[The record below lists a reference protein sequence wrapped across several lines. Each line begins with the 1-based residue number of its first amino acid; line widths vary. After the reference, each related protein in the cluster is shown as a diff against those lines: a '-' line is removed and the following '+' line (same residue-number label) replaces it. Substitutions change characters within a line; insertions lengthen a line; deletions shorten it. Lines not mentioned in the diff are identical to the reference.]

1 MNLNQALQRGMIMK
15 RSYRCR
21 TSHSAIGKFTAFVGF
36 AAIWGMSAE
45 VRAADAYM
53 PIIMPITGFMS
64 VEGGSQRNGAL
75 MAVEGAPSGLKV
87 ESPVFDTGTS
97 ATGAASALDKALSTK
112 PALAA
117 STSIFGTEMV
127 AMLPVSL
134 EYKVPLLTISGLSR
148 LTESGNPYIFRFLPN
163 DREIKVAHAR
173 YVVEKLKKAKVA
185 LIGDTTAYG
194 QGGFKLLQEY
204 FGKLKVTPVLAES
217 VEPVTK
223 DMSSLL
229 SKVKDS
235 GADVLVV
242 HTVAAPMALFI
253 KQARA
258 AGIDL
263 PVVTSSSLVEPT
275 STALFDPIEL
285 KNTCAETPSAPEARA
300 NPEIKAWADTY
311 KTRFG
316 LEPDGLALGQY
327 DGVMMALSLISK
339 GATTPAALIQ
349 ALNAGTN
356 KGVAMTYKSNGK
368 GDMAH
373 DADIVCWDGTSRIPK
388 VVAHY
393 AGAELL
399 LP

>member
-1 MNLNQALQRGMIMK
+1 
-15 RSYRCR
+15 
-21 TSHSAIGKFTAFVGF
+21 
-36 AAIWGMSAE
+36 
-45 VRAADAYM
+45 
-53 PIIMPITGFMS
+53 MS

-75 MAVEGAPSGLKV
+75 MAAEKAQPGLKV

-97 ATGAASALDKALSTK
+97 ATGAASALDKALSSK
-112 PALAA
+112 PAIGA
-117 STSIFGTEMV
+117 STTVFGTEMV

-173 YVVEKLKKAKVA
+173 YVVEKLKKTKIA

-194 QGGFKLLQEY
+194 QGGFKLLQDY
-204 FGKLKVTPVLAES
+204 FSKLKMTPVLAES
-217 VEPVTK
+217 VEPTTK

-229 SKVKDS
+229 AKIKDS

-258 AGIDL
+258 GGVTL

-275 STALFDPIEL
+275 STALFEPAEL
-285 KNTCAETPSAPEARA
+285 NNTCAETPSAPEARGDA
-300 NPEIKAWADTY
+300 AIKEWADAY
-311 KTRFG
+311 KARFG
-316 LEPDGLALGQY
+316 IEPDGLALGQY
-327 DGVMMALSLISK
+327 DGVTMALSLIAK
-339 GATTPAALIQ
+339 GAKTPVALIE
-349 ALNAGTN
+349 ALNTSTF

-388 VVAHY
+388 VVVHY
-393 AGAELL
+393 AGNELL
-399 LP
+399 LQ

>member
-1 MNLNQALQRGMIMK
+1 MLNSLDCATEQVRRTRLTLIAALLITFEG
-15 RSYRCR
+15 SV
-21 TSHSAIGKFTAFVGF
+21 AGGNGAL
-36 AAIWGMSAE
+36 
-45 VRAADAYM
+45 AADAYM
-53 PIIMPITGFMS
+53 PIIMPVTGFMS

-75 MAVEGAPSGLKV
+75 MAAERPPTGLKV

-97 ATGAASALDKALSTK
+97 ATGAASALDKALSAK
-112 PALAA
+112 SAVAA
-117 STSIFGTEMV
+117 STTVFGTEMV

-173 YVVEKLKKAKVA
+173 YVIEQLKKTKIA

-194 QGGFKLLQEY
+194 QNGFKLLQDY
-204 FGKLKVTPVLAES
+204 FAKLKVTPVLADS
-217 VEPVTK
+217 VEPTTK

-229 SKVKDS
+229 AKVKDS

-242 HTVAAPMALFI
+242 HTVAAPMALLI

-258 AGIDL
+258 AGVAL

-275 STALFDPIEL
+275 STALFEPAEL
-285 KNTCAETPSAPEARA
+285 NNTCAETPSAPEARA
-300 NPEIKAWADTY
+300 NPEVKEWADAY
-311 KTRFG
+311 KARFG
-316 LEPDGLALGQY
+316 IEPDGLALGQY
-327 DGVMMALSLISK
+327 DGVMMALSLIAK
-339 GATTPAALIQ
+339 GANTPSALIE
-349 ALNAGTN
+349 ALNTSTY

-368 GDMAH
+368 GDLAH

-388 VVAHY
+388 IVAHY
-393 AGAELL
+393 AGNELL

>member
-1 MNLNQALQRGMIMK
+1 MK
-15 RSYRCR
+15 RARHRRNGSGLI
-21 TSHSAIGKFTAFVGF
+21 AAAGALLIAAGF
-36 AAIWGMSAE
+36 LAAAQARAE
-45 VRAADAYM
+45 DTIYLPIVM
-53 PIIMPITGFMS
+53 PVTGFMS

-75 MAVEGAPSGLKV
+75 MAAEKAPSELKV

-97 ATGAASALDKALSTK
+97 ATGAASALDKALSSK
-112 PALAA
+112 PAIGA
-117 STSIFGTEMV
+117 STTVFGTEMV

-173 YVVEKLKKAKVA
+173 YVVEKLKKTKIA

-194 QGGFKLLQEY
+194 QNGFKLLQDY
-204 FGKLKVTPVLAES
+204 FAKLKATPVLAES
-217 VEPVTK
+217 VEPTTK

-229 SKVKDS
+229 AKIKDS

-258 AGIDL
+258 GGVAL

-275 STALFDPIEL
+275 STALFEPAEL
-285 KNTCAETPSAPEARA
+285 NNTCAETPSAPESRGNAA
-300 NPEIKAWADTY
+300 LKEWADAY
-311 KTRFG
+311 KMRFG
-316 LEPDGLALGQY
+316 IEPDGLALGQY
-327 DGVMMALSLISK
+327 DGVTMALSLIAK
-339 GATTPAALIQ
+339 GAKTPAALIE
-349 ALNAGTN
+349 ALNTSTF
-356 KGVAMTYKSNGK
+356 KGIAMTYRSNGK
-368 GDMAH
+368 GDLAH

-388 VVAHY
+388 VVDHY
-393 AGAELL
+393 AGNELL
-399 LP
+399 LQ